1 MPGLSGLDVAAR
13 LEPPRPRVVFC
24 TAFDQFA
31 IDAFEHH
38 AVDYLL
44 KPINRE
50 RLLRTLAR
58 ISGEVDEQ
66 RRQIRQGNE
75 QREAERT
82 QARLLPASGAGTRG
96 TRLRGDVPA
105 RDGIGGDYYDFL
117 RLDANRVGLT
127 LGDVS
132 GKALMRAFLSP
143 RCRRACRHSY
153 PAAFTI
159 RPACSAS

>member
-24 TAFDQFA
+24 TAFDEFA

-50 RLLRTLAR
+50 RLMRTVAR

-66 RRQIRQGNE
+66 RRQV
-75 QREAERT
+75 REM
-82 QARLLPASGAGTRG
+82 PSGPGAAGGRRRRRG
-96 TRLRGDVPA
+96 
-105 RDGIGGDYYDFL
+105 
-117 RLDANRVGLT
+117 
-127 LGDVS
+127 
-132 GKALMRAFLSP
+132 
-143 RCRRACRHSY
+143 
-153 PAAFTI
+153 
-159 RPACSAS
+159 